1 MEVTW
6 NPWHGCTKYS
16 EGCRNCYVYR
26 QDEMFGRDSTICK
39 KTNDFN
45 LPIKKDRRGNYK
57 VPSGSLIMT
66 CFSSDFLLS
75 DADSWRDECLEMM
88 RLRSDCMFYFFT
100 KRIERLNF
108 SVPDNVIVGCT
119 CENQKMADYRLPIFK
134 KLNIKYKTIILAPML
149 EKMDISKYLGSDI
162 YEVNVS
168 GESGS
173 SQQIRAQQ
181 IRAQQIRAQQIRAQQ
196 VRALDYDWVLDIR
209 NQCIKA
215 NVNFGFHQTGA
226 RFIKDGKE
234 YRIERKYQISQAKK
248 ANIDFTCKMP

>member
-88 RLRSDCMFYFFT
+88 KTRSDCMFYFFT

-168 GESGS
+168 GESCS
-173 SQQIRAQQ
+173 SQQ

-196 VRALDYDWVLDIR
+196 VRALNYDWVLDIR

-226 RFIKDGKE
+226 RFIKDG
-234 YRIERKYQISQAKK
+234 
-248 ANIDFTCKMP
+248 

>member
-181 IRAQQIRAQQIRAQQ
+181 IRAQQ
-196 VRALDYDWVLDIR
+196 VRALNYDWVLDIR

-234 YRIERKYQISQAKK
+234 YLIERKYQLSQAKK

>member
-16 EGCRNCYVYR
+16 EGCRYCYVYR
-26 QDEMFGRDSTICK
+26 QDEMFGRDSRECR

-45 LPIKKDRRGNYK
+45 LPIKKDRKGNYK
-57 VPSGSLIMT
+57 IPSGSLIMT

-75 DADSWRDECLEMM
+75 DADLWRDECIKMM
-88 RLRSDCMFYFFT
+88 RERSDCMFYFFT
-100 KRIERLNF
+100 KRIERLDF

-134 KLNIKYKTIILAPML
+134 KLGIKYKTIILAPML
-149 EKMDISKYLGSDI
+149 ERMDISRYLDDDI

-173 SQQIRAQQ
+173 SPQIRAQ
-181 IRAQQIRAQQIRAQQ
+181 IRA
-196 VRALDYDWVLDIR
+196 LNYDWVLDIR

-248 ANIDFTCKMP
+248 ANIDFSCKKA

>member
-88 RLRSDCMFYFFT
+88 KTRSDCMFYFFT

-119 CENQKMADYRLPIFK
+119 CENQKMVDYRLPIFK

-173 SQQIRAQQ
+173 NPG
-181 IRAQQIRAQQIRAQQ
+181 
-196 VRALDYDWVLDIR
+196 VRILNYDWVLDIR

-234 YRIERKYQISQAKK
+234 YFIERKYQIEQAKK
-248 ANIDFTCKMP
+248 ANIDFMCKKA

>member
-66 CFSSDFLLS
+66 CFSSDFLLR

-88 RLRSDCMFYFFT
+88 KTRSDCMFYFFT

-181 IRAQQIRAQQIRAQQ
+181 IRAQQVRAQQ
-196 VRALDYDWVLDIR
+196 VRALNYDWVLDIR

-234 YRIERKYQISQAKK
+234 YRIERKYQIEQAKK
-248 ANIDFTCKMP
+248 ANIDFMCKKA

>member
-45 LPIKKDRRGNYK
+45 LPVKKDRRGNYK
-57 VPSGSLIMT
+57 IPSGSLIMT

-100 KRIERLNF
+100 KRIDRLNF
-108 SVPDNVIVGCT
+108 SMPDNVIVGCT

-149 EKMDISKYLGSDI
+149 GRMDISKYLGSDI

-173 SQQIRAQQ
+173 NPG
-181 IRAQQIRAQQIRAQQ
+181 
-196 VRALDYDWVLDIR
+196 VRILNYDWVLDIR

-234 YRIERKYQISQAKK
+234 YRIERKYQIEQAKK
-248 ANIDFTCKMP
+248 ANIDFMCKKA

>member
-45 LPIKKDRRGNYK
+45 LPVKKDRRGNYK

-66 CFSSDFLLS
+66 CFSSDFLLG

-173 SQQIRAQQ
+173 NPG
-181 IRAQQIRAQQIRAQQ
+181 
-196 VRALDYDWVLDIR
+196 VRILNYDWVLDIR

-234 YRIERKYQISQAKK
+234 YRIERKYQIEQAKK
-248 ANIDFTCKMP
+248 ANIDFTCKKA

>member
-26 QDEMFGRDSTICK
+26 QDEMFGRDSRECR

-45 LPIKKDRRGNYK
+45 LPVKKDRRGNYK

-88 RLRSDCMFYFFT
+88 KLRSDCMFYFFT

-149 EKMDISKYLGSDI
+149 ERMDISKYLGSDI

-181 IRAQQIRAQQIRAQQ
+181 IRA
-196 VRALDYDWVLDIR
+196 LHYDLVLDIR
-209 NQCIKA
+209 EQCIKT

-226 RFIKDGKE
+226 RFIKDGRE
-234 YRIERKYQISQAKK
+234 YRIERKYQIEQAKK
-248 ANIDFTCKMP
+248 ANIDFMCKKA

>member
-16 EGCRNCYVYR
+16 EGCRYCYVYR
-26 QDEMFGRDSTICK
+26 QDEMFGRNSRECR
-39 KTNDFN
+39 KTNDFS
-45 LPIKKDRRGNYK
+45 LPIRKDRKGNYK
-57 VPSGSLIMT
+57 IPSGSLIMT

-75 DADSWRDECLEMM
+75 DADLWRDECVKMM

-100 KRIERLNF
+100 KRIDRLNF
-108 SVPDNVIVGCT
+108 SLPDNVIVGCT
-119 CENQKMADYRLPIFK
+119 CENQKTADYRLPIFK
-134 KLNIKYKTIILAPML
+134 KLDIKYKTIILAPML
-149 EKMDISKYLGSDI
+149 EKMDISKYLDDDI

-168 GESGS
+168 GESGVD
-173 SQQIRAQQ
+173 
-181 IRAQQIRAQQIRAQQ
+181 
-196 VRALDYDWVLDIR
+196 VRPLDYDWVLDIR

>member
-26 QDEMFGRDSTICK
+26 QDEMFGRDSTVCK

-45 LPIKKDRRGNYK
+45 LPVKKDRRGNYK
-57 VPSGSLIMT
+57 IPSGSLIMT
-66 CFSSDFLLS
+66 CFSSDFLLG

-88 RLRSDCMFYFFT
+88 KLRSDCMFYFFT
-100 KRIERLNF
+100 KRIDRLNF
-108 SVPDNVIVGCT
+108 SLPDNVIVGCT
-119 CENQKMADYRLPIFK
+119 CENQKTADYRLPIFK
-134 KLNIKYKTIILAPML
+134 KLDIKYKTIILAPML
-149 EKMDISKYLGSDI
+149 EKMDISKYLDDDI

-168 GESGS
+168 GESGVD
-173 SQQIRAQQ
+173 
-181 IRAQQIRAQQIRAQQ
+181 
-196 VRALDYDWVLDIR
+196 VRPLDYDWVLDIR

-226 RFIKDGKE
+226 RFIKDGRE

>member
-57 VPSGSLIMT
+57 IPSGSLIMT

-88 RLRSDCMFYFFT
+88 KTRSDCMFYFFT

-181 IRAQQIRAQQIRAQQ
+181 IRAQQIRA
-196 VRALDYDWVLDIR
+196 LNYDWVLDIR

-234 YRIERKYQISQAKK
+234 YRIERKYQIEQAKK
-248 ANIDFTCKMP
+248 ANIDFMCKKA

>member
-16 EGCRNCYVYR
+16 EGCRYCYVYR
-26 QDEMFGRDSTICK
+26 QDEMFGRNSRECR

-45 LPIKKDRRGNYK
+45 LPIKKDRKGNYK
-57 VPSGSLIMT
+57 IPSGSLVMT

-75 DADSWRDECLEMM
+75 DADLWRDECIKMM
-88 RLRSDCMFYFFT
+88 RERSDCMFYFFT

-108 SVPDNVIVGCT
+108 EVPDNVIVGCT

-134 KLNIKYKTIILAPML
+134 KLDIKYKTIILAPML
-149 EKMDISKYLGSDI
+149 ERMDISKYLGSDI

-173 SQQIRAQQ
+173 SQQI
-181 IRAQQIRAQQIRAQQ
+181 
-196 VRALDYDWVLDIR
+196 RALDYDWVLDIR

>member
-16 EGCRNCYVYR
+16 EGCRYCYVYR
-26 QDEMFGRDSTICK
+26 QDEMFGRDSRECR

-45 LPIKKDRRGNYK
+45 LPIRKDRKGNYK
-57 VPSGSLIMT
+57 IPSGSLIMT

-75 DADSWRDECLEMM
+75 DADLWRDECIKMM
-88 RLRSDCMFYFFT
+88 KERSDCMFYFFT

-108 SVPDNVIVGCT
+108 KVPDNVIVGCT

-134 KLNIKYKTIILAPML
+134 KLDIKYKTIILAPML
-149 EKMDISKYLGSDI
+149 ERMNIYKYLGSDI

-173 SQQIRAQQ
+173 SQQIRA
-181 IRAQQIRAQQIRAQQ
+181 
-196 VRALDYDWVLDIR
+196 LDYDWVLDIR
-209 NQCIKA
+209 EQCIKA

>member
-57 VPSGSLIMT
+57 IPSGSLIMT

-88 RLRSDCMFYFFT
+88 NLRSDCMFYFFT

-149 EKMDISKYLGSDI
+149 EKMDISKYLDDDI
-162 YEVNVS
+162 FEVSVS

-181 IRAQQIRAQQIRAQQ
+181 IRAQQ
-196 VRALDYDWVLDIR
+196 VRALNYDWVLDIR
-209 NQCIKA
+209 NQCINA

-234 YRIERKYQISQAKK
+234 YLIERKYQLSQAKK

>member
-57 VPSGSLIMT
+57 IPSGSLIMT

-75 DADSWRDECLEMM
+75 EADSWRDECLEMM
-88 RLRSDCMFYFFT
+88 KTRSDCMFYFFT

-173 SQQIRAQQ
+173 SQQIRAQ
-181 IRAQQIRAQQIRAQQ
+181 IRA
-196 VRALDYDWVLDIR
+196 LNYDWVLDIR
-209 NQCIKA
+209 EQCIKA

-234 YRIERKYQISQAKK
+234 YFIERKYQIEQAKK
-248 ANIDFTCKMP
+248 ANIDFMCKKA

>member
-26 QDEMFGRDSTICK
+26 QDEMFGRDSSICK

-75 DADSWRDECLEMM
+75 DADSWRYECLEMM
-88 RLRSDCMFYFFT
+88 KTRSDCMFYFFT

-181 IRAQQIRAQQIRAQQ
+181 VRAQQIRAQQIRA
-196 VRALDYDWVLDIR
+196 LNYDWVLDIR

-234 YRIERKYQISQAKK
+234 YLIERKYQIEQAKK
-248 ANIDFTCKMP
+248 ANIDFMCKKA

>member
-45 LPIKKDRRGNYK
+45 LPVKKGRRGNYK
-57 VPSGSLIMT
+57 IPSGSLIMT

-88 RLRSDCMFYFFT
+88 KLRSDCMFYFFT

-108 SVPDNVIVGCT
+108 SLPDNVIVGCT

-168 GESGS
+168 GESGVD
-173 SQQIRAQQ
+173 
-181 IRAQQIRAQQIRAQQ
+181 
-196 VRALDYDWVLDIR
+196 VRPLDYDWVLDIR
-209 NQCIKA
+209 KQCIKA

-248 ANIDFTCKMP
+248 ANIDFTCKKA

>member
-16 EGCRNCYVYR
+16 EGCRYCYVYR
-26 QDEMFGRDSTICK
+26 QDEMFGRDSRECR

-45 LPIKKDRRGNYK
+45 LPIKKDRKGNYK
-57 VPSGSLIMT
+57 IPSGSLIMT

-75 DADSWRDECLEMM
+75 DADLWRDECIKMM
-88 RLRSDCMFYFFT
+88 RERSDCMFYFFT

-108 SVPDNVIVGCT
+108 KVPDNVIVGCT

-134 KLNIKYKTIILAPML
+134 KLDIKYKTIVLAPML
-149 EKMDISKYLGSDI
+149 EKMDISRYLGDDI

-173 SQQIRAQQ
+173 YPQIRAQQ
-181 IRAQQIRAQQIRAQQ
+181 I
-196 VRALDYDWVLDIR
+196 RALDYDWVLDIR
-209 NQCIKA
+209 EQCIKA

-234 YRIERKYQISQAKK
+234 YMIERKYQISQAKK
-248 ANIDFTCKMP
+248 ANIDFSCKMP

>member
-16 EGCRNCYVYR
+16 EGCRYCYVYR
-26 QDEMFGRDSTICK
+26 QDEMFGRDSRECR

-45 LPIKKDRRGNYK
+45 LPIRKDRKGNYK
-57 VPSGSLIMT
+57 IPSGSLIMT

-75 DADSWRDECLEMM
+75 DADLWRDECIKMM
-88 RLRSDCMFYFFT
+88 KERSDCMFYFFT

-108 SVPDNVIVGCT
+108 KVPDNVIVGCT

-134 KLNIKYKTIILAPML
+134 KLDIKYKTIILAPML
-149 EKMDISKYLGSDI
+149 ERMNIYKYLGSDI

-173 SQQIRAQQ
+173 SQQI
-181 IRAQQIRAQQIRAQQ
+181 
-196 VRALDYDWVLDIR
+196 RALDYDWVLDIR

-226 RFIKDGKE
+226 RFIKDGRE

-248 ANIDFTCKMP
+248 ANIDFTC

>member
-16 EGCRNCYVYR
+16 EGCRYCYVYR
-26 QDEMFGRDSTICK
+26 QDEMFGRDSRECR

-45 LPIKKDRRGNYK
+45 LPIKKDRKGNYK
-57 VPSGSLIMT
+57 IPSGSLIMT

-75 DADSWRDECLEMM
+75 DADLWRDGCIKMM
-88 RLRSDCMFYFFT
+88 RERSDCMFYFFT

-134 KLNIKYKTIILAPML
+134 KLGIKYKTIILAPML
-149 EKMDISKYLGSDI
+149 ERMDISRYLDDDI

-173 SQQIRAQQ
+173 SPQIR
-181 IRAQQIRAQQIRAQQ
+181 
-196 VRALDYDWVLDIR
+196 VLDYDWVLDIR
-209 NQCIKA
+209 EQCIKA

-248 ANIDFTCKMP
+248 ANIDFSCKMP

>member
-66 CFSSDFLLS
+66 CFSSDFLLR

-88 RLRSDCMFYFFT
+88 KTRSDCMFYFFT

-168 GESGS
+168 GKSGS

-181 IRAQQIRAQQIRAQQ
+181 IRAQQVRAQQ
-196 VRALDYDWVLDIR
+196 VRALNYD
-209 NQCIKA
+209 
-215 NVNFGFHQTGA
+215 
-226 RFIKDGKE
+226 
-234 YRIERKYQISQAKK
+234 
-248 ANIDFTCKMP
+248 

>member
-16 EGCRNCYVYR
+16 EGCRHCYVYR

-100 KRIERLNF
+100 KRIDRLNF
-108 SVPDNVIVGCT
+108 SLPDNVIVGCT

-149 EKMDISKYLGSDI
+149 ERMDISRYLDDDI

-173 SQQIRAQQ
+173 SPQIRA
-181 IRAQQIRAQQIRAQQ
+181 
-196 VRALDYDWVLDIR
+196 LNYDWVLDIR

-226 RFIKDGKE
+226 RFIKDGRE

>member
-45 LPIKKDRRGNYK
+45 LPVKKDRRGNYK
-57 VPSGSLIMT
+57 IPSGSLIMT
-66 CFSSDFLLS
+66 CFSSDFLLD

-88 RLRSDCMFYFFT
+88 KLRSDCMFYFFT

-108 SVPDNVIVGCT
+108 SLPDNVIVGCT

-181 IRAQQIRAQQIRAQQ
+181 IRA
-196 VRALDYDWVLDIR
+196 LNYDWVLDIR

-234 YRIERKYQISQAKK
+234 YRIERKYQIEQAKK
-248 ANIDFTCKMP
+248 ANIDFTCKKA

>member
-16 EGCRNCYVYR
+16 EGCRYCYVYR
-26 QDEMFGRDSTICK
+26 QDEMFGRDSRECR

-45 LPIKKDRRGNYK
+45 LPIRKDRKGNYK
-57 VPSGSLIMT
+57 IPSGSLIMT

-75 DADSWRDECLEMM
+75 DADLWRDECIKMM
-88 RLRSDCMFYFFT
+88 KERSDCMFYFFT

-108 SVPDNVIVGCT
+108 KVPDNVIVGCT

-134 KLNIKYKTIILAPML
+134 KLDIKYKTIILVPML
-149 EKMDISKYLGSDI
+149 ERMNIYKYLGSDI

-173 SQQIRAQQ
+173 SQQI
-181 IRAQQIRAQQIRAQQ
+181 
-196 VRALDYDWVLDIR
+196 RALDYDWVLDIR

-226 RFIKDGKE
+226 RFIKDGRE

>member
-16 EGCRNCYVYR
+16 EGCRYCYVYR
-26 QDEMFGRDSTICK
+26 QDEMFGRDSRECR

-45 LPIKKDRRGNYK
+45 LPIRKDRKGNYK
-57 VPSGSLIMT
+57 IPSGSLIMT

-75 DADSWRDECLEMM
+75 DADLWRDECIKMM
-88 RLRSDCMFYFFT
+88 KERSDCMFYFFT

-108 SVPDNVIVGCT
+108 KVPDNVIVGCT

-134 KLNIKYKTIILAPML
+134 KLDIKYKTIILAPML
-149 EKMDISKYLGSDI
+149 EKMDIYKYLGSDI

-173 SQQIRAQQ
+173 SQQIRA
-181 IRAQQIRAQQIRAQQ
+181 
-196 VRALDYDWVLDIR
+196 LDYDWVLDIR
-209 NQCIKA
+209 EQCIKA

-234 YRIERKYQISQAKK
+234 YRIERKYQIEQAKK
-248 ANIDFTCKMP
+248 ANIDFMCKKA

>member
-16 EGCRNCYVYR
+16 EGCRYCYVYR
-26 QDEMFGRDSTICK
+26 QDEMFGRNSRECR
-39 KTNDFN
+39 KTNDFS
-45 LPIKKDRRGNYK
+45 LPIRKDRKGNYK
-57 VPSGSLIMT
+57 IPSGSLIMT

-75 DADSWRDECLEMM
+75 DADPWRDECIKMM
-88 RLRSDCMFYFFT
+88 RERSDCMFYFFT

-108 SVPDNVIVGCT
+108 KVPDNVIVGCT
-119 CENQKMADYRLPIFK
+119 CENQKTADYRLPIFK
-134 KLNIKYKTIILAPML
+134 KLDIKYKTIILAPML
-149 EKMDISKYLGSDI
+149 EKMDISKYLDDDI

-168 GESGS
+168 GESGVD
-173 SQQIRAQQ
+173 
-181 IRAQQIRAQQIRAQQ
+181 
-196 VRALDYDWVLDIR
+196 VRPLDYDWVLDIR

>member
-108 SVPDNVIVGCT
+108 SLPDNVIVGCT

-181 IRAQQIRAQQIRAQQ
+181 IRA
-196 VRALDYDWVLDIR
+196 LDYDWVLDIR

-234 YRIERKYQISQAKK
+234 YLIERKYQLSQAKK
-248 ANIDFTCKMP
+248 ANIDFMCKMP

>member
-88 RLRSDCMFYFFT
+88 KTRSDCMFYFFT

-181 IRAQQIRAQQIRAQQ
+181 
-196 VRALDYDWVLDIR
+196 VRALNYDWVLDIR

-234 YRIERKYQISQAKK
+234 YFIERKYQLSQAKK
-248 ANIDFTCKMP
+248 ADIDFTCKMP

>member
-16 EGCRNCYVYR
+16 EGCRHCYVYR
-26 QDEMFGRDSTICK
+26 QDEMFGRDSRECR

-57 VPSGSLIMT
+57 IPSGSLFMT

-88 RLRSDCMFYFFT
+88 KLRSDCMFYFFT

-108 SVPDNVIVGCT
+108 SLPDNVIVGCT
-119 CENQKMADYRLPIFK
+119 CENQEMADYRLPIFK

-149 EKMDISKYLGSDI
+149 EKMDISKYLGGDNFS
-162 YEVNVS
+162 VNAV
-168 GESGS
+168 GVVGD
-173 SQQIRAQQ
+173 A
-181 IRAQQIRAQQIRAQQ
+181 
-196 VRALDYDWVLDIR
+196 
-209 NQCIKA
+209 
-215 NVNFGFHQTGA
+215 
-226 RFIKDGKE
+226 
-234 YRIERKYQISQAKK
+234 
-248 ANIDFTCKMP
+248 

>member
-16 EGCRNCYVYR
+16 EGCRHCYVYR
-26 QDEMFGRDSTICK
+26 QDEMFGRDSRECR

-66 CFSSDFLLS
+66 CFSSDFLLD

-88 RLRSDCMFYFFT
+88 KTRSDCMFYFFT

-108 SVPDNVIVGCT
+108 SLPDNVIVGCT

-162 YEVNVS
+162 YEVNIS
-168 GESGS
+168 GESGVD
-173 SQQIRAQQ
+173 
-181 IRAQQIRAQQIRAQQ
+181 
-196 VRALDYDWVLDIR
+196 VRPLEYDWVLDIR
-209 NQCIKA
+209 KQCIKA

-234 YRIERKYQISQAKK
+234 YFIERKYQLSQAKK
-248 ANIDFTCKMP
+248 ADIDFTCKMP

>member
-16 EGCRNCYVYR
+16 EGCRHCYVYR
-26 QDEMFGRDSTICK
+26 QDEMFGRDSRECR

-66 CFSSDFLLS
+66 CFSSDFLLD

-88 RLRSDCMFYFFT
+88 KLRSDCMFYFFT

-108 SVPDNVIVGCT
+108 SLPDNVIVGCT

-173 SQQIRAQQ
+173 NQQIRAQQ
-181 IRAQQIRAQQIRAQQ
+181 IRA
-196 VRALDYDWVLDIR
+196 LNYGWVLDIR

-234 YRIERKYQISQAKK
+234 YRIERKYQIEQAKK
-248 ANIDFTCKMP
+248 ANIDFTCKKA

>member
-26 QDEMFGRDSTICK
+26 QDEMFGRDSRECR

-45 LPIKKDRRGNYK
+45 LPVKKDRRGNYK

-88 RLRSDCMFYFFT
+88 KTRSDCMFYFFT
-100 KRIERLNF
+100 KRIDRLNF
-108 SVPDNVIVGCT
+108 SLPDNVIVGCT

-181 IRAQQIRAQQIRAQQ
+181 IRA
-196 VRALDYDWVLDIR
+196 LNYDWVLDIR

-234 YRIERKYQISQAKK
+234 YRIERKYQIEQAKK
-248 ANIDFTCKMP
+248 ANIDFTCKKA

>member
-66 CFSSDFLLS
+66 CFSSDFLLR

-88 RLRSDCMFYFFT
+88 KTRSDCMFYFFT

-181 IRAQQIRAQQIRAQQ
+181 IRA
-196 VRALDYDWVLDIR
+196 LNYDWVLDIR

-234 YRIERKYQISQAKK
+234 YRIERKYQIEQAKK
-248 ANIDFTCKMP
+248 ANIDFMCKKA

>member
-57 VPSGSLIMT
+57 IPSGSLIMT
-66 CFSSDFLLS
+66 CFSSDFLLG

-88 RLRSDCMFYFFT
+88 KTRSDCMFYFFT

-108 SVPDNVIVGCT
+108 SLPDNVIVGCT

-134 KLNIKYKTIILAPML
+134 KLIIKYKTIILAPML

-181 IRAQQIRAQQIRAQQ
+181 IRAQQIRA
-196 VRALDYDWVLDIR
+196 LNYDWVLDIR

-234 YRIERKYQISQAKK
+234 YFIERKYQLSQARK
-248 ANIDFTCKMP
+248 ADIDFTCKMP

>member
-6 NPWHGCTKYS
+6 NPWHGCTKHS

-45 LPIKKDRRGNYK
+45 LPVKKDRRGNYK
-57 VPSGSLIMT
+57 IPSGSLIMT
-66 CFSSDFLLS
+66 CFSSDFLLG

-88 RLRSDCMFYFFT
+88 KLRSDCMFYFFT

-108 SVPDNVIVGCT
+108 SLPDNVIVGCT

-181 IRAQQIRAQQIRAQQ
+181 IRA
-196 VRALDYDWVLDIR
+196 LHYDWALDIR

-234 YRIERKYQISQAKK
+234 YRIERKYQIEQAKK
-248 ANIDFTCKMP
+248 ANIDFMCKKA

>member
-16 EGCRNCYVYR
+16 EGCRYCYVYR
-26 QDEMFGRDSTICK
+26 QDEMFGRDSRECR

-45 LPIKKDRRGNYK
+45 LPIRKDRKGNYK
-57 VPSGSLIMT
+57 IPSGSLIMT

-75 DADSWRDECLEMM
+75 DADLWRDECIKMM
-88 RLRSDCMFYFFT
+88 RERSDCMFYFFT

-108 SVPDNVIVGCT
+108 KVPDNVIVGCT

-134 KLNIKYKTIILAPML
+134 KLGIKYKTIILAPML
-149 EKMDISKYLGSDI
+149 EKMDVSKYLGSDI
-162 YEVNVS
+162 CEVNVS

-173 SQQIRAQQ
+173 SPQI
-181 IRAQQIRAQQIRAQQ
+181 
-196 VRALDYDWVLDIR
+196 RALDYDWVLDIR

-226 RFIKDGKE
+226 RFIKDGRE

>member
-16 EGCRNCYVYR
+16 EGCRYCYVYR
-26 QDEMFGRDSTICK
+26 QDEMFGRDSRECR

-45 LPIKKDRRGNYK
+45 LPIKKDRKGNYK
-57 VPSGSLIMT
+57 IPSGSLIMT

-75 DADSWRDECLEMM
+75 DADLWRDECIKMM
-88 RLRSDCMFYFFT
+88 KERSDCMFYFFT

-108 SVPDNVIVGCT
+108 KVPDNVIVGCT

-134 KLNIKYKTIILAPML
+134 KLDIKYKTIILAPML
-149 EKMDISKYLGSDI
+149 ERMDISRYLGSDI

-168 GESGS
+168 GESDSNPG
-173 SQQIRAQQ
+173 
-181 IRAQQIRAQQIRAQQ
+181 
-196 VRALDYDWVLDIR
+196 VRILNYDWVLDIR
-209 NQCIKA
+209 EQCIKA